1 MKKIN
6 QYKLLVAFCILPCWA
21 SCDYEEV
28 NTNPYEVTD
37 EEANRDGVAV
47 GGSIMSLARQV
58 FPVGTPANKTDII
71 NEYQTSFNLSADVWS
86 GYFGQNNNWF
96 SGSNHLTY
104 YLQDA
109 WISSTYTSTYT
120 KAYASW
126 KK

>member
-71 NEYQTSFNLSADVWS
+71 NEYQTSFNVSAAVS
-86 GYFGQNNNWF
+86 YT
-96 SGSNHLTY
+96 HLT
-104 YLQDA
+104 LPTIA
-109 WISSTYTSTYT
+109 
-120 KAYASW
+120 
-126 KK
+126 

>member
-47 GGSIMSLARQV
+47 GGSIMSL
-58 FPVGTPANKTDII
+58 G
-71 NEYQTSFNLSADVWS
+71 QTSFS
-86 GYFGQNNNWF
+86 GGYPC
-96 SGSNHLTY
+96 
-104 YLQDA
+104 
-109 WISSTYTSTYT
+109 
-120 KAYASW
+120 K
-126 KK
+126 

>member
-71 NEYQTSFNLSADVWS
+71 NEYQTSFNVSADVWS
-86 GYFGQNNNWF
+86 GYFSQNNNWY

-104 YLQDA
+104 YLQDD
-109 WISSTYTSTYT
+109 WTSSTY
-120 KAYASW
+120 ALV
-126 KK
+126 

>member
-58 FPVGTPANKTDII
+58 FPVVPLQIKQISLTNIRHHLMFLQMSGADILARTTI
-71 NEYQTSFNLSADVWS
+71 GIAEVT
-86 GYFGQNNNWF
+86 
-96 SGSNHLTY
+96 
-104 YLQDA
+104 
-109 WISSTYTSTYT
+109 I
-120 KAYASW
+120 
-126 KK
+126 

>member
-71 NEYQTSFNLSADVWS
+71 NEYQTSLIFPQMSGADILVKITI
-86 GYFGQNNNWF
+86 G
-96 SGSNHLTY
+96 LAEVT
-104 YLQDA
+104 
-109 WISSTYTSTYT
+109 I
-120 KAYASW
+120 
-126 KK
+126 

>member
-58 FPVGTPANKTDII
+58 FRWVPLQIKQISLMNIRHHLIFPQMSGADILVKI
-71 NEYQTSFNLSADVWS
+71 TIGLAEVT
-86 GYFGQNNNWF
+86 
-96 SGSNHLTY
+96 
-104 YLQDA
+104 
-109 WISSTYTSTYT
+109 I
-120 KAYASW
+120 
-126 KK
+126 